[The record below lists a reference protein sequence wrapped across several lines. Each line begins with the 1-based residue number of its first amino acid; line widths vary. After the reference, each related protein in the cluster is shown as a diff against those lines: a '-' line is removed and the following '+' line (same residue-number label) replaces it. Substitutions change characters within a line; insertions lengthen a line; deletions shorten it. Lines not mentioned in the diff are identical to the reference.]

1 MKQVTVFKI
10 SALPVL
16 LSLLLWLSGAFPA
29 KTPVSGPATADGAS
43 PTAGWNSTPAGNT
56 RSPLVL
62 GVDIFCSLGVHFA
75 LRFQE
80 SLQEHARTH

>member
-1 MKQVTVFKI
+1 MKQVTVLKI

-16 LSLLLWLSGAFPA
+16 LSLLIWLSGAFSA
-29 KTPVSGPATADGAS
+29 ETPVSGPATADGAS
-43 PTAGWNSTPAGNT
+43 PTAGWSSAPAGKT
-56 RSPLVL
+56 RSPLLL
-62 GVDIFCSLGVHFA
+62 GVGIFCSLGVHLA